1 VLLDVV
7 NSWDEMMEPKGFAM
21 PNPPRTSRSSCSRLN
36 FLCSCSCTAET
47 HLICPCSHLQ
57 GRRTWLQFR
66 CVTLARTRCNSAAFP
81 HQLRRH
87 PNRPT
92 TAAGR
97 TLPLYTC
104 GRASPI
110 QPGPPPSLSHA
121 TLTSSA
127 FVRTDARSHR
137 HLHILREQSAV
148 PLDFVCGFLLND
160 PRRSPRATLLLPGQV
175 RLQPPHCNFSRISR
189 DLPAHRCPARRAA
202 ALPLPAAE
210 PVFAR
215 PCRVTPALAHAF
227 QRCSRNMS
235 SGRPA
240 LALQCAACRS
250 LLHAPP
256 RRAPPAPVRHRAHA
270 IALRC

>member
-1 VLLDVV
+1 MKENTRKVNSRGEQDRRREKPDDDETPRNDEEVCREGLPWVEDGRRGNPRGNLWSCLAIDERKVLLDVV
-7 NSWDEMMEPKGFAM
+7 DSWDEMMEPKGFAM

-104 GRASPI
+104 GRASPN
-110 QPGPPPSLSHA
+110 QPGSPPSLSRA
-121 TLTSSA
+121 TLALSA
-127 FVRTDARSHR
+127 SPRTEARSHR
-137 HLHILREQSAV
+137 GHLHNLRE
-148 PLDFVCGFLLND
+148 
-160 PRRSPRATLLLPGQV
+160 
-175 RLQPPHCNFSRISR
+175 
-189 DLPAHRCPARRAA
+189 
-202 ALPLPAAE
+202 
-210 PVFAR
+210 
-215 PCRVTPALAHAF
+215 
-227 QRCSRNMS
+227 
-235 SGRPA
+235 
-240 LALQCAACRS
+240 
-250 LLHAPP
+250 
-256 RRAPPAPVRHRAHA
+256 
-270 IALRC
+270 